1 MKPNRLVHNLLINN
15 HVIIVIMIIVN
26 ELQLYSNSN
35 DNNS

>member
-1 MKPNRLVHNLLINN
+1 MKLNRLVHNLLINN
-15 HVIIVIMIIVN
+15 HVIIVIMIIVD